1 MRLIPALIAITVL
14 AAPASA
20 RDQQHL
26 TPTPSA
32 STPLRE
38 AGQSAFAAIGEIVA
52 KLRADPSTA
61 WSTVNIDALRQHLV
75 DMDNVT
81 LRARASTSPVP
92 GGARFDVSGDSNEVR
107 ASIRSMVRAHAA
119 TTDGNDGQQVLVA
132 ETPEGVTMTVT
143 GTDEEAQ
150 TRIRALGFF
159 GLLADGAHH
168 QSHHLML
175 ATGQHHH

>member
-1 MRLIPALIAITVL
+1 MKLIPAIIAITVL
-14 AAPASA
+14 AAPAA
-20 RDQQHL
+20 AQDHQHHA
-26 TPTPSA
+26 PASSA

-52 KLRADPSTA
+52 KLRADPSTDWA
-61 WSTVNIDALRQHLV
+61 AVNIDALRQHLV

-92 GGARFDVSGDSNEVR
+92 GGARFDVSGDSDEVR

-119 TTDGNDGQQVLVA
+119 TMDGSDGRLVTVA
-132 ETPEGVTMTVT
+132 ETPEGAAMTVT
-143 GTDEEAQ
+143 GADGTAQ
-150 TRIRALGFF
+150 TQIRALGFF
-159 GLLADGAHH
+159 GMLADGAHH